1 MRFFNIYFGFSYLFL
16 FNYNDI
22 LSIVK
27 EFAMQNNDIINV
39 ILSDLAHEKVKTGY
53 GVNSGIISDVVEG
66 WNQNIYVVPNKIV
79 LNKHLSNKKF
89 DIM

>member
-1 MRFFNIYFGFSYLFL
+1 LRFFNIYFGFSYLFL